1 MQGYMINPFYNTL
14 LTLGLILASPFF
26 ALKILTTSRY
36 RRGLSQRLGVRYH
49 GVRKRAIREKPLWIH
64 AASVGEVLGSLPI
77 IKGIAQSKPHLPIL
91 LSTMT
96 STGNEMAEKRAP
108 GVEAVTFFP
117 VDHPW
122 VVKRT
127 ISQVDPRVFLMVETE
142 IWPNFLTELGRRK
155 IPVVLLNGRIST
167 RSFQWYK
174 RFHFIFDSPLS
185 TIAAFC
191 MQSISDAQRIIEMGA
206 NPERVTVTGNVKFDQ
221 SPPEITQREKEAL
234 LRALGLQPVQP
245 IFIAGSTHR
254 GEEEFVLKV
263 YRRLSREYPDLILIL
278 APRHLERL
286 AEIETLL
293 QRENIAWKR
302 KSRFPGKE
310 EEEKPSVILL
320 DTMGELFRLY
330 SIGTLIFV
338 GGSLARKG
346 GHNILEPLFFEKPV
360 LFGPHMDNFRE
371 ISEEVLKREAGFQIS
386 ETEEMIHRCKS
397 LLEDTSLRSIMG
409 KRGCE
414 IIQANR
420 GATRKTL
427 EMVSQFL

>member
-1 MQGYMINPFYNTL
+1 MINPLYNTL

-26 ALKILTTSRY
+26 ALKILTASRY
-36 RRGLSQRLGVRYH
+36 RRGLSQRFGIRYH
-49 GVRKRAIREKPLWIH
+49 GVGVRKRDTREKPLWIH

-96 STGNEMAEKRAP
+96 STGNEMAEKRASDLA
-108 GVEAVTFFP
+108 AVTFFP

-122 VVKRT
+122 VVKRI
-127 ISQVDPRVFLMVETE
+127 ISQVDPRAFLMVETE

-174 RFHFIFDSPLS
+174 RFRFIFDSPLS
-185 TIAAFC
+185 TISAFC

-221 SPPEITQREKEAL
+221 SPPKITQREREAL
-234 LRALGLQPVQP
+234 LRALGLHPCQP
-245 IFIAGSTHR
+245 IFIAGSTHK
-254 GEEEFVLKV
+254 GEEEFVLQV
-263 YRRLSREYPDLILIL
+263 HQRLSREYPDLVLIL

-286 AEIETLL
+286 GEIETLL
-293 QRENIAWKR
+293 QREKIPWKR
-302 KSRFPGKE
+302 KSQFSEKE
-310 EEEKPSVILL
+310 EGQKASVILL

-338 GGSLARKG
+338 GGSLARTG

-360 LFGPHMDNFRE
+360 FFGPCMDNFRE
-371 ISEEVLKREAGFQIS
+371 ISEEVLRRGAGFQIS
-386 ETEEMIHRCKS
+386 EMEEMIDRCKS
-397 LLEDTSLRSIMG
+397 LLKDTSLRSIMG
-409 KRGCE
+409 KRGSE

-427 EMVSQFL
+427 EMVSRFL